1 MKQLIFLL
9 FATLLAGSAEARSSR
24 AGGEKLYPGRTV
36 VAGRLKNLQAADG
49 KVVTVNYCD
58 PLDNKDK
65 VAREVSPD
73 GTFHTSYP
81 MCFTQNITVNY
92 GGRFINLFV
101 HPSDSVFIE
110 IDMDRYRAG
119 GFDGVAAS
127 GSNAE
132 INNRLPAFYDYMCHL
147 PIPKF
152 DLTLPPDEFV
162 AGLKGFLKQ
171 AHDSIDRY
179 AREKGLSPALAE
191 WGKRDIKYAYANYI
205 LDYGED
211 DLQARYKVF
220 SDPLFD
226 LYDPAGFQSMMFPY
240 HLSAVARTIVQKTPE
255 IMEAAGAMDAGKAL
269 EAGLTEYLKL
279 PPSLSRDYMLFSFLE
294 QISKLQPGV
303 ADSLPEGVF
312 SDAYF
317 LQKLREKAAPAVAEY
332 KGTPLKGVS
341 YLAQDDK
348 VQEVPRA
355 DIVAYLAAKYPGK
368 VLYID
373 VYATWC
379 GPCRAE
385 FAPAKELH
393 KLFAGKDVVFVNLC
407 LSSDTDKW
415 IETVKQMDLEGEN
428 YYFDKDAT
436 GLFMSAYQIS
446 GFPTYMLVEKSGKV
460 VTDKAPRP
468 SNITSAAGA
477 INALLK

>member
-9 FATLLAGSAEARSSR
+9 FALLAGSVAAQPSQS
-24 AGGEKLYPGRTV
+24 GCEKLHPERTV
-36 VAGRLKNLQAADG
+36 VAGRLKNLRPADG
-49 KVVTVNYCD
+49 RVVTVNYCD

-81 MCFTQNITVNY
+81 MCFAQNITVNY

-101 HPSDSVFIE
+101 HPSDSVFVE
-110 IDMDRYRAG
+110 IDMDRYRGG
-119 GFDGVAAS
+119 GFDGVIAS
-127 GSNAE
+127 GSNAD
-132 INNRLPAFYDYMCHL
+132 INNQLPAFYDYMCRL

-152 DLTLPPDEFV
+152 DLTLPPDEFT
-162 AGLKGFLKQ
+162 ASLNGFLIQ

-179 AREKGLSPALAE
+179 AREKGLPPSLAE
-191 WGKRDIKYAYANYI
+191 WGKRDLKYAYANYI

-240 HLSAVARTIVQKTPE
+240 HLSALARTVVQKTPE
-255 IMEAAGAMDAGKAL
+255 IMEGARAMNVGKTL
-269 EAGLTEYLKL
+269 EAGLKEYLKL
-279 PPSLSRDYMLFSFLE
+279 PPSLTRDYMLYSFLE
-294 QISKLQPGV
+294 QVAKMQPGV

-312 SDAYF
+312 SDVYF
-317 LQKLREKAAPAVAEY
+317 LQKLREKAVPAVAEY

-341 YLAQDDK
+341 YLAEGNK
-348 VQEVPRA
+348 IQEVPRA
-355 DIVAYLAAKYPGK
+355 DVVAYLAAKYPGK
-368 VLYID
+368 ALYID

-407 LSSDTDKW
+407 LSSDTGKW
-415 IETVKQMDLEGEN
+415 VETVKQMDIEGEN
-428 YYFDKDAT
+428 YYFDADAT
-436 GLFMSAYQIS
+436 GLFMSAYGLS
-446 GFPTYMLVEKSGKV
+446 GYPSYILVDKSGRM
-460 VTDKAPRP
+460 VTNKAPRP
-468 SNITSAAGA
+468 SNITSAAEA

>member
-1 MKQLIFLL
+1 MKQFVFLF
-9 FATLLAGSAEARSSR
+9 FALWAVSAAAQSSQS
-24 AGGEKLYPGRTV
+24 EYKKLHPERTV
-36 VAGRLKNLQAADG
+36 VAGQLKNLRLGDG

-58 PLDNKDK
+58 PLNNKDK
-65 VAREVSPD
+65 AAREVSPD
-73 GTFHTSYP
+73 GTFHTDYP
-81 MCFTQNITVNY
+81 MNFAQNITVNY

-110 IDMDRYRAG
+110 IDMNQYRDG
-119 GFDGVAAS
+119 GFDGVVAS
-127 GSNAE
+127 GSNAD
-132 INNRLPAFYDYMCHL
+132 INNKLPAFYDYMCHL

-162 AGLKGFLKQ
+162 ASLKGFLEQ

-179 AREKGLSPALAE
+179 AREKSLPPSLVE
-191 WGKRDIKYAYANYI
+191 WGKRDLKYAYANYI

-211 DLQARYKVF
+211 DLQARYQVF

-255 IMEAAGAMDAGKAL
+255 IMEGARAMDAGKTL
-269 EAGLTEYLKL
+269 EAGLKEYLKL
-279 PPSLSRDYMLFSFLE
+279 PSSLARDYMLYSFLE
-294 QISKLQPGV
+294 QVAKIQPRV

-317 LQKLREKAAPAVAEY
+317 RQKLREKTAPAVTEY
-332 KGTPLKGVS
+332 KGSPLKGVS
-341 YLAQDDK
+341 YLAEGNK
-348 VQEVPRA
+348 VQDVPRA

-407 LSSDTDKW
+407 LSSDTGKW
-415 IETVKQMDLEGEN
+415 VETVKQMDIEGEN
-428 YYFDKDAT
+428 YYFDADAT
-436 GLFMSAYQIS
+436 GLFMSAYGLS
-446 GFPTYMLVEKSGKV
+446 GYPSYMLADKTGRV
-460 VTDKAPRP
+460 VTNKAPRP
-468 SNITSAAGA
+468 SNITSAADA

>member
-1 MKQLIFLL
+1 MKQFVFLL
-9 FATLLAGSAEARSSR
+9 FALWAGSAVARSSQSEN
-24 AGGEKLYPGRTV
+24 EKLYPERTV
-36 VAGRLKNLQAADG
+36 VAGRLKNLRPGDG

-73 GTFHTSYP
+73 GTFHTDYP
-81 MCFTQNITVNY
+81 MSFAQNITVNY

-110 IDMDRYRAG
+110 IDMNQYRGG
-119 GFDGVAAS
+119 GFDGVVAS
-127 GSNAE
+127 GSNSD
-132 INNRLPAFYDYMCHL
+132 INNKLPAFYDYMCHL
-147 PIPKF
+147 PIPEF

-162 AGLKGFLKQ
+162 ASLKGFLKQ
-171 AHDSIDRY
+171 ANDSIDRY
-179 AREKGLSPALAE
+179 AREKGLPPSLSE
-191 WGKRDIKYAYANYI
+191 WGKRDLRYAYANYI

-211 DLQARYKVF
+211 DLQARYQVF

-255 IMEAAGAMDAGKAL
+255 IMEGARAMDAGKTL
-269 EAGLTEYLKL
+269 EAGLKEYLKL
-279 PPSLSRDYMLFSFLE
+279 PPSLARDYMLYSFLE
-294 QISKLQPGV
+294 QVAKIQPRV
-303 ADSLPEGVF
+303 ADSLSEGVF

-317 LQKLREKAAPAVAEY
+317 LQKLREKTSPAVAEY
-332 KGTPLKGVS
+332 KGALLKGVS
-341 YLAQDDK
+341 YLAEGDK
-348 VQEVPRA
+348 VQDVPRA

-407 LSSDTDKW
+407 LSSDTGQGV
-415 IETVKQMDLEGEN
+415 ETVKQMGIEGEN
-428 YYFDKDAT
+428 YYFDADAT
-436 GLFMSAYQIS
+436 GLFMSAYGLS
-446 GFPTYMLVEKSGKV
+446 GYPSYMLADKTGRV
-460 VTDKAPRP
+460 VTNKAPRP
-468 SNITSAAGA
+468 SNITSAADA

>member
-9 FATLLAGSAEARSSR
+9 FTLSAGWVAAQSSQS
-24 AGGEKLYPGRTV
+24 GYEKLHPERTV
-36 VAGRLKNLQAADG
+36 VAGRLKNLRPADG
-49 KVVTVNYCD
+49 RVVTVNYCD

-81 MCFTQNITVNY
+81 MCFSQNITVNY

-110 IDMDRYRAG
+110 IDMDRYRSG
-119 GFDGVAAS
+119 GFDGVIAS
-127 GSNAE
+127 GSNAG
-132 INNRLPAFYDYMCHL
+132 INNLLPAFYDYMCRL

-162 AGLKGFLKQ
+162 SQLKGFLKQ
-171 AHDSIDRY
+171 AQDSIDRY
-179 AREKGLSPALAE
+179 AREKGLPPSLAE
-191 WGKRDIKYAYANYI
+191 WGKRDVKYAYANYI

-220 SDPLFD
+220 TDPLFD

-255 IMEAAGAMDAGKAL
+255 IMAAARAQDAGMAL
-269 EAGLTEYLKL
+269 EAGLKEFLKL
-279 PPSLSRDYMLFSFLE
+279 PPSLARDYMLYSFLE

-303 ADSLPEGVF
+303 ADNLPEGVF
-312 SDAYF
+312 SDVYF
-317 LQKLREKAAPAVAEY
+317 LQKLREKAAPPVAEY
-332 KGTPLKGVS
+332 KGEPLKGVS
-341 YLAQDDK
+341 YLAEGNK

-355 DIVAYLAAKYPGK
+355 DVIAYLAAKYPGK

-393 KLFAGKDVVFVNLC
+393 KLFVGKDAVFVNLC

-415 IETVKQMDLEGEN
+415 IETVKQMDIEGEN
-428 YYFDKDAT
+428 YYFDADAT
-436 GLFMSAYQIS
+436 GLFMSAYGLS
-446 GFPTYMLVEKSGKV
+446 GYPSYMLVDKSGKV
-460 VTDKAPRP
+460 VTNKAPRP